1 MKKWLVTIGFNIY
14 TTCEIEAAHAWM
26 VKSVGLSQHGL
37 KTNVSHEPLLPL
49 DYFRM
54 KLRKAR
60 RLIWDI
66 EDKLCTDGTD
76 GEDRIRSIKDAI
88 AKYKQ
93 IYGMESYRTINI
105 GRGLQKRRI
114 TNLCP
119 LRYMI
124 P

>member
-1 MKKWLVTIGFNIY
+1 MKKWLVTIGFNIH

-37 KTNVSHEPLLPL
+37 KTKVSHEPLLLL
-49 DYFRM
+49 DYFRI

-60 RLIWDI
+60 RLIWEI
-66 EDKLCTDGTD
+66 EDKLCTDG
-76 GEDRIRSIKDAI
+76 EDCIRSIKDAI
-88 AKYKQ
+88 ANYKK
-93 IYGMESYRTINI
+93 IYGMESYCTINI
-105 GRGLQKRRI
+105 GRGLQKKRI